1 MCSYNGDGR
10 DCTSEMPDTTQPPE
24 RIRGYCIMG
33 ECTCPENYY
42 LYSLE
47 NEECRLR
54 SEPDGEFG
62 MILITNNN

>member
-1 MCSYNGDGR
+1 
-10 DCTSEMPDTTQPPE
+10 MPDTTQPPE